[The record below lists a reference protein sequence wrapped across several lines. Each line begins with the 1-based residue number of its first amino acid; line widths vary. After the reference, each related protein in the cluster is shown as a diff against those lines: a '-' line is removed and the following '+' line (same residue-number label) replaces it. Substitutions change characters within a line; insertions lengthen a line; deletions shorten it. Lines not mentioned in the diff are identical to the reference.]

1 MHAKIIYGNP
11 EFMYEESVWDQGKIM
26 YQLLQGNQALSYK
39 ILMAIFT
46 HFLLLLAAL
55 LALINS
61 FAKMINADFE
71 FNTSILLR
79 YK

>member
-1 MHAKIIYGNP
+1 MQGIYGNP
-11 EFMYEESVWDQGKIM
+11 EFMYEESVWDQEKIM
-26 YQLLQGNQALSYK
+26 YQLLQGNQALIYK
-39 ILMAIFT
+39 ILMAIFP

-55 LALINS
+55 LALINF
-61 FAKMINADFE
+61 FAKMINADLE